1 MLKVMKAKTK
11 TNQEY
16 SSVKAIW
23 RVFEEEIKT
32 FFIEKQKLRV
42 LKYYSGFRQKS
53 SRHFSKEKKKQL
65 QI

>member
-23 RVFEEEIKT
+23 LFEEEIKT
-32 FFIEKQKLRV
+32 FLIEKQKLRV